1 MSHFCPLPT
10 IAQKMKILKK
20 WRNPLEI
27 SSFYTS
33 APKVMII
40 CYTVPKIWCG
50 RDVTIFHFRLF
61 FPLLPKKLLDMAWAI
76 FCPVTLAPTPKQPK
90 KSKLKNKTKKKKRKN
105 KDKECLEISWFY
117 TFLPKIMIRWCTVS
131 EIWCMTDEQ
140 TDGLMDG
147 QKKWNIGLGAQP
159 KNILVDIVR

>member
-1 MSHFCPLPT
+1 MGYFLPCYPRPHPQT
-10 IAQKMKILKK
+10 AQKIKIKK
-20 WRNPLEI
+20 QN
-27 SSFYTS
+27 
-33 APKVMII
+33 
-40 CYTVPKIWCG
+40 
-50 RDVTIFHFRLF
+50 
-61 FPLLPKKLLDMAWAI
+61 KK
-76 FCPVTLAPTPKQPK
+76 QK
-90 KSKLKNKTKKKKRKN
+90 KKN

-140 TDGLMDG
+140 TDGLVDG